1 MVEEELDDLTDE
13 VDDFNTPK
21 DANKVYARIRKT
33 KKGLMI
39 RLGLSVVLF
48 ALMCYLTVSLKNI
61 NLPLLTFMLPE
72 KNMRVF
78 MGVNLGVLLLAVLLN
93 ISTILGGL
101 KALFTLRP
109 SGDGPVAVAA
119 MAAVIQGIVLI
130 VFPDQVTSDN
140 VATTSP
146 W

>member
-78 MGVNLGVLLLAVLLN
+78 MGVNLGVLVLAVLLN

-101 KALFTLRP
+101 KALLYPP
-109 SGDGPVAVAA
+109 SQRDGPWLW
-119 MAAVIQGIVLI
+119 ML
-130 VFPDQVTSDN
+130 
-140 VATTSP
+140 
-146 W
+146 WRR

>member
-1 MVEEELDDLTDE
+1 MPDDYTATQMNIDLYSMDEQGNSKAETERRDRRRRQKEEKGEPVVEEELDDLTDE

-48 ALMCYLTVSLKNI
+48 ALMCYLTISLKNI

-72 KNMRVF
+72 
-78 MGVNLGVLLLAVLLN
+78 
-93 ISTILGGL
+93 
-101 KALFTLRP
+101 
-109 SGDGPVAVAA
+109 
-119 MAAVIQGIVLI
+119 
-130 VFPDQVTSDN
+130 
-140 VATTSP
+140 
-146 W
+146 